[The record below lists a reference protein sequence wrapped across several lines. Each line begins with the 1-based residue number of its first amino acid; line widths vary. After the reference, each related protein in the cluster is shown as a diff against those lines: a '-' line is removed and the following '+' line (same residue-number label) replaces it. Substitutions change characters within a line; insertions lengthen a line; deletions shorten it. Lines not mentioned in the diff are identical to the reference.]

1 LIFLRDALRKTT
13 IFAKNPKNA
22 KGIVTFYKKTLPN
35 AHTHDFDL
43 SKRSTELMFF
53 FLNVERITVL
63 NGFFEVLKPNGPRA
77 NEVPNW
83 ISEGEE
89 LDF

>member
-1 LIFLRDALRKTT
+1 MKDALRKTT
-13 IFAKNPKNA
+13 IFDKNLKNA
-22 KGIVTFYKKTLPN
+22 KGIVTFYKKNLPN
-35 AHTHDFDL
+35 AHTRDFDL

-53 FLNVERITVL
+53 VENVEGISVL
-63 NGFFEVLKPNGPRA
+63 NGFVQVLEPNGPRA